1 MSLELDVNLWH
12 RATFG
17 VPTDHAAEVLTAA
30 KLIEE
35 AGEVLGAIIKRGEG
49 RRATRHVLDELGDV
63 GIVLVVLAAREGYG
77 LNELITRRF
86 EEVRRR

>member
-1 MSLELDVNLWH
+1 MRPRS
-12 RATFG
+12 ASP
-17 VPTDHAAEVLTAA
+17 PTAPTRSSPRPSSSRRPAR
-30 KLIEE
+30 
-35 AGEVLGAIIKRGEG
+35 VLGAIFKRGEG

>member
-1 MSLELDVNLWH
+1 MSLEQEVHAWH
-12 RATFG
+12 EATFG
-17 VPTDHAAEVLTAA
+17 IPADRADEVLTAA

-35 AGEVLGAIIKRGEG
+35 AGEVLGAIFKRGEG